1 MSVLIYKGISF
12 MSIKIWWAHPPLL
25 GFYQNLGK
33 RGRRSKAFEAIFARY
48 RYARMDGTESLLF

>member
-1 MSVLIYKGISF
+1 MSVLIYKRISF

-25 GFYQNLGK
+25 GSYQNLSK